1 VDGRWNRAVLCGRID
16 LNARDIR
23 LRVDGMD
30 WQVAEVGTQL
40 RKLTRHTELIKD
52 GSGDARV
59 PLTWAM
65 VTQIAALMEEGGYGW
80 RPDPG
85 LNKWIER
92 EFLRR
97 HSEYGGL
104 ESLVF
109 PVAGLDWTP
118 MPHQLTGM
126 YLGALNERFYFQD
139 DMRTGKTRTALLTLA
154 ELEARGRQPFPAF
167 VICPA
172 SVVDPW
178 LEELEAAFPAWPA
191 TEYRGPGRFRLSSRY
206 KIYVMSWQTFTR
218 DMKHEDRLPP
228 LLRFLHP
235 VTPRTVVYDEAH
247 ALCNVKTRQSVAA
260 MKIARVAEYVFP
272 MSGTPIT
279 RDVGGFWRA
288 MSVLDVRSFPDE
300 NRYKERYT
308 DRVHGDYEDKVTGI
322 SKTNLA
328 EFRLLTQGSTRRVAK
343 ADVNPD
349 LPPVSYSTR
358 VVDVPPAY
366 RAAYDEMA
374 DDMIAHLPDV
384 IEPMEVMG
392 VLTQLQ
398 RLTQLASSACDV
410 EKSME
415 IDENQRS
422 PTFGELVPRYTV
434 TMREPSWKI
443 DELMAILEENQGTGN
458 PLLVFSPHTQ
468 LVKLAGARA
477 EREGYRTGYITG
489 KETHKRKKEHRLAYQ
504 GGELDVMCCNVT
516 AGGVGLTLNRGDT
529 IVMLEP
535 SWAYWQRGQAE
546 SRADDIMN
554 AKQVHVIDIVA
565 RNTVE
570 SRIRQALKDKSRQLS
585 ELVRDPRIVESFL
598 NGQPVHVK

>member
-1 VDGRWNRAVLCGRID
+1 MDGRYDRAVLCGSID

-40 RKLTRHTELIKD
+40 RKLTRLPEKAKD
-52 GSGDARV
+52 ASGDVKV

-92 EFLRR
+92 EFIRR
-97 HSEYGGL
+97 HTEYGGL
-104 ESLVF
+104 GDLAF

-118 MPHQLTGM
+118 MPHQLSGM
-126 YLGALNERFYFQD
+126 FVGALNGRFYFQD
-139 DMRTGKTRTALLTLA
+139 DMRTGKTRTALLTMA
-154 ELEARGRQPFPAF
+154 ELEARGKNPFPAF
-167 VICPA
+167 VITPA
-172 SVVDPW
+172 SVVDSW
-178 LEELEAAFPAWPA
+178 LEELEAAFPQWPA
-191 TEYRGPGRFRLSSRY
+191 AEYRGAGRFKLSSRY
-206 KIYVMSWQTFTR
+206 KVYVMSWQTFTR
-218 DMKHEDRLPP
+218 DMRHEERLPQ
-228 LLRFLHP
+228 LVRFLHP
-235 VTPRTVVYDEAH
+235 AVPRTVVMDESH
-247 ALCNVKTRQSVAA
+247 ALCNVKTKQSVAA
-260 MKIARVAEYVFP
+260 LQIARLAEYVFP

-300 NRYKERYT
+300 DRYKERYT
-308 DRVHGDYEDKVTGI
+308 DRSRGDYADKVNGI
-322 SKTNLA
+322 HKGNLA
-328 EFRLLTQGSTRRVAK
+328 EFRLLTQGSTRRTAK

-358 VVDVPPAY
+358 AVDIPQAY

-374 DDMIAHLPDV
+374 DDMIAHLPEV
-384 IEPMEVMG
+384 IEPMQVMG

-410 EKSME
+410 EKRME
-415 IDENQRS
+415 TDENVRS
-422 PTFGELVPRYTV
+422 PTFGELVPKYTV

-443 DELMAILEENQGTGN
+443 DELLAILGENQGTGN
-458 PLLVFSPHTQ
+458 PLLVFSTHTQ

-489 KETHKRKKEHRLAYQ
+489 KETSKRKKAHRLAYQ
-504 GGELDVMCCNVT
+504 AGELDLMCCNVT

-546 SRADDIMN
+546 SRADDIMS

-585 ELVRDPRIVESFL
+585 ELVQDPRIVESFL